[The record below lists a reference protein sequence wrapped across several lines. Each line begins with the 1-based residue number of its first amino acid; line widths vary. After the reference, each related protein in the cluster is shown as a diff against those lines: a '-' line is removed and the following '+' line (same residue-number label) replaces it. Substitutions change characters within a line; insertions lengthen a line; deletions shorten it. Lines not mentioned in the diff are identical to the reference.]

1 MCSLYLFIYLFPE
14 ALKLF
19 PADKESNFILK
30 YLICTNVCLISL
42 VIDNVTETQTNGTDP
57 RTEKLFCIWGAY
69 HSLASL
75 FKCRRSHFLWWFP
88 VWPNMLHDLFTPLS
102 LCLLFVEETEN
113 KQKKVSLI
121 SMCVLVDL
129 RCPD

>member
-1 MCSLYLFIYLFPE
+1 MSKCSILGFNAESGISDLPRLLKRRVITLHSFCIVRNKCNVFTLFIYLFPE

-75 FKCRRSHFLWWFP
+75 FKCRRSHFL
-88 VWPNMLHDLFTPLS
+88 
-102 LCLLFVEETEN
+102 
-113 KQKKVSLI
+113 
-121 SMCVLVDL
+121 
-129 RCPD
+129 